1 MIPQPPR
8 STRTDTLFPYTTLF
22 RSLARGKLRFD
33 LTENLK
39 ITLAGS
45 YSDREE
51 SVAIYGSPLNGNTVA
66 RLLDPNVIIPTRK
79 RDVAFNDNIRP
90 QRVKAYDI
98 SGKIEWAGDSGTFA
112 STTAYNKFKL
122 SNVLDADY
130 AHTPN
135 GLGVD
140 YHVNTYDKYFS
151 QEFNYASELQGP
163 FNFVLGTFYTKGEGD
178 RKSVVE
184 GKRVSVRVEPSGR
197 RTI

>member
-45 YSDREE
+45 HSDREE

-66 RLLDPNVIIPTRK
+66 RLLDPNVLIPTRK
-79 RDVAFNDNIRP
+79 RDVAFNANIRP

-98 SGKIEWAGDSGTFA
+98 SGKIERSEE
-112 STTAYNKFKL
+112 
-122 SNVLDADY
+122 
-130 AHTPN
+130 HTP
-135 GLGVD
+135 
-140 YHVNTYDKYFS
+140 
-151 QEFNYASELQGP
+151 ELQSLMRHSNP
-163 FNFVLGTFYTKGEGD
+163 AFC
-178 RKSVVE
+178 
-184 GKRVSVRVEPSGR
+184 
-197 RTI
+197 